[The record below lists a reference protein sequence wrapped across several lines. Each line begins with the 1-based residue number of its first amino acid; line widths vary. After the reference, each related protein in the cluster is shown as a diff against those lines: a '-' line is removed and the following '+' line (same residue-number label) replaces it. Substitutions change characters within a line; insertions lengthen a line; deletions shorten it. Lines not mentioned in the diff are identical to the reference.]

1 MKRQSV
7 KKLALVAAATVAL
20 AAAACSSSS
29 TTATGTDSGTQAG
42 TLYARLG
49 EHKGIRAAV
58 DAVVA
63 AELKDPEIASSFVL
77 LSDGTSNPG
86 HPTANQLEECLTTQ
100 LAAAAGGPEKYP
112 SKLSADFGGYQC
124 RDMKAAHVQ
133 FKIPSDEFDKFVMI
147 AAATLKGKISD
158 EDLTTVGK
166 VLNSTKADIVDPSS
180 PAGSFFDAGAGG
192 G

>member
-1 MKRQSV
+1 MTRKSAKIFV
-7 KKLALVAAATVAL
+7 LSAAATFAL

-29 TTATGTDSGTQAG
+29 TTAVADSGTQTG

-49 EHKGIRAAV
+49 GHKGIRGAV
-58 DAVVA
+58 ELVVA
-63 AELKDPEIASSFVL
+63 AELKDPEIASNFVL

-86 HPTANQLEECLTTQ
+86 HPTANQLEECLTIQ
-100 LAAAAGGPEKYP
+100 LAAAAGGPEMYP
-112 SKLSADFGGYQC
+112 AKLSADFGGFQC
-124 RDMKAAHVQ
+124 RDMKAAHTQ

-147 AAATLKGKISD
+147 AAATLKGKMSD

-180 PAGSFFDAGAGG
+180 PAGSFFDAGSGG